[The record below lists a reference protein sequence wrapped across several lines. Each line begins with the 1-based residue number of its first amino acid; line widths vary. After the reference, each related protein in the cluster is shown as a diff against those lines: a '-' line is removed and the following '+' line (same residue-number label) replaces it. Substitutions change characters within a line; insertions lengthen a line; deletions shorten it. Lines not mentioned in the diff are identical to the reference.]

1 MPRTSAMW
9 EAAEASVRASA
20 KHPFLLAMLDG
31 TLAPQKF
38 EYYIC
43 LLYTSPSPRDMR
55 RSRMPSSA

>member
-31 TLAPQKF
+31 TLGLRAPRTQV
-38 EYYIC
+38 
-43 LLYTSPSPRDMR
+43 SQSV
-55 RSRMPSSA
+55 S